1 MMAGHRQLALAV
13 ALCGAAALLAAPA
26 AGFEIQTRS
35 GAAQWDAVSEVLS
48 AGESAVGSAL
58 DAAAV
63 DNVNYITLSE
73 SDSATRYRGS
83 FIAPSCIALFKLFSA
98 ISAKGGNTTT
108 KSFQITVQLPCQSS
122 SVGGKN
128 LESWSQ
134 PNYNCFTAS
143 TDPMFKPTGG
153 NLGIFFNPY
162 GGGSLTI
169 NAYTR
174 QRNCDLRNN
183 VRPILYGGTRTS
195 LQLPIILLGQDS
207 NGVSP
212 ERDAR
217 LTASIQNIV
226 VRGSTAPDGTGT
238 KVRGGIAAAGL
249 TSLTLAN
256 IDISSAYAMGQG
268 AALELVD
275 TPTRFR
281 CTKSRFC
288 NLYTS
293 YTAANP
299 TTAASNYPGGG
310 GALAVISRSIDPALQ
325 ASWIDF
331 SGNVHEALGGAFL
344 VIKQFDGVA
353 NVAITNSKFTANAA
367 PYGAGG
373 ATLRQDTYAQP
384 KSTVTTNCTTPG
396 NYVPYYGLKLAL
408 NLGTPNAPAN
418 TIYKWTGN
426 VGVDRTVLL
435 GMQAAIIQNPCP
447 GQGGFIV
454 INPAQ
459 LPVSG
464 ATTVRTNVL
473 LAADPNA
480 LTVPAAFA
488 SLVFPEYGYY
498 AS

>member
-1 MMAGHRQLALAV
+1 
-13 ALCGAAALLAAPA
+13 
-26 AGFEIQTRS
+26 
-35 GAAQWDAVSEVLS
+35 
-48 AGESAVGSAL
+48 
-58 DAAAV
+58 
-63 DNVNYITLSE
+63 
-73 SDSATRYRGS
+73 
-83 FIAPSCIALFKLFSA
+83 
-98 ISAKGGNTTT
+98 
-108 KSFQITVQLPCQSS
+108 
-122 SVGGKN
+122 
-128 LESWSQ
+128 
-134 PNYNCFTAS
+134 
-143 TDPMFKPTGG
+143 
-153 NLGIFFNPY
+153 
-162 GGGSLTI
+162 
-169 NAYTR
+169 
-174 QRNCDLRNN
+174 
-183 VRPILYGGTRTS
+183 
-195 LQLPIILLGQDS
+195 
-207 NGVSP
+207 
-212 ERDAR
+212 
-217 LTASIQNIV
+217 
-226 VRGSTAPDGTGT
+226 
-238 KVRGGIAAAGL
+238 
-249 TSLTLAN
+249 
-256 IDISSAYAMGQG
+256 
-268 AALELVD
+268 
-275 TPTRFR
+275 
-281 CTKSRFC
+281 
-288 NLYTS
+288 
-293 YTAANP
+293 
-299 TTAASNYPGGG
+299 
-310 GALAVISRSIDPALQ
+310 
-325 ASWIDF
+325 
-331 SGNVHEALGGAFL
+331 

-418 TIYKWTGN
+418 TIYKWTGAPGLGGDRARFGVASPGDCWRSACAPWAAACQAVLGGGSTIAGAGVRAYKAAADGWSWCVLPLAHPLVDARAAASLHLAGQRQRRPPCRPAPPSPAGN